1 MFQLMI
7 LGYICWHGVDTN
19 VCGQKY
25 LGPKIY
31 WHSGFHF
38 MISFDKTFPR

>member
-1 MFQLMI
+1 MI
-7 LGYICWHGVDTN
+7 LGYICWHGVGTN

-31 WHSGFHF
+31 WHS
-38 MISFDKTFPR
+38 